1 MISKFSSR
9 RLAPQYENPY
19 NARKKVIRKSL
30 LLGTILS
37 LFLFW
42 MAVIFHHNV
51 LPTSTTTSS
60 GGTSIAS
67 AKVRA
72 TNAPKPRI
80 QKKRDTHDYRTIKIE
95 TPSPRVK
102 HEPLLDLDAVI
113 ANLTATNPVFV
124 GRERLARMLLEMY
137 IDPTQVED
145 SIWKQVPVWD
155 DITAVHGSE
164 PVIYGLDSCQSFRDT
179 VAPIDRHVGIAGMF
193 NTGTNLLAILLQHNC
208 AIPEGIAKWGRKKGH
223 GMEWQV
229 PWGKHTPAWYRGQA
243 NVKNFIGKIPHEHMF
258 VAAMVRHPHDWMASM
273 CRNGY
278 TAKWNHTGR
287 NCPNL
292 YDGNVVEAKFGP
304 GPSNHSSLAHMW
316 NDWNGAYHRAPFPR
330 VLVRFEDTIFFPKE
344 TSLKIC
350 TCVGGILTTPKEND
364 GLFHYVIDS
373 AKTGPGHG
381 AGKKRNGLI
390 DAWIKYGN
398 ARTTKLKKSDLEF
411 AAKHLDRG
419 IVSALKWEF
428 PEIPAK

>member
-1 MISKFSSR
+1 MSVMISSLSARRPSS
-9 RLAPQYENPY
+9 QYENPY
-19 NARKKVIRKSL
+19 NRRKKVTSKSL
-30 LLGTILS
+30 LLGTTLSIL
-37 LFLFW
+37 LFW
-42 MAVIFHHNV
+42 MAFMFHV
-51 LPTSTTTSS
+51 LPMTSS
-60 GGTSIAS
+60 TSEDGHS
-67 AKVRA
+67 QGP
-72 TNAPKPRI
+72 NAPKRRI
-80 QKKRDTHDYRTIKIE
+80 KRKKDTTDYRTIKIE
-95 TPSPRVK
+95 TPPPRAK
-102 HEPLLDLDAVI
+102 HDPMDFDAVI
-113 ANLTATNPVFV
+113 ANLTATNPVFI

-155 DITAVHGSE
+155 DIVTVHGRA
-164 PVIYGLDSCQSFRDT
+164 PVIYGLDSCQAFRDT

-243 NVKNFIGKIPHEHMF
+243 NVKNFIGKIPPEHMF
-258 VAAMVRHPHDWMASM
+258 VAAMLRDPHDWMASM
-273 CRNGY
+273 CRHGY
-278 TAKWNHTGR
+278 TAKWNHTAR

-292 YDGNVVEAKFGP
+292 FDGNVVNAKFGP
-304 GPSNHSSLAHMW
+304 GPSHHASLVHMW

-330 VLVRFEDTIFFPKE
+330 ALVRFEDTIFFPKE
-344 TSLKIC
+344 TSRIIC
-350 TCVGGILTTPKEND
+350 TCVGGKLTTPKEND

-398 ARTTKLKKSDLEF
+398 ARITKMSKSDLEF
-411 AAKHLDRG
+411 AAKHLDRD
-419 IVSALKWEF
+419 IVSAMQWKF
-428 PEIPAK
+428 PEIPDK